1 MEFRKMKIVRSTFA
15 GFLICSGIIFAI
27 GAFDTVEGT
36 ASAEVTSEKSPKQ
49 IERRDV
55 VAAGVELT
63 NSPSTISNGA
73 VISVTTANPNANPG
87 DGLCSLIE
95 AINNANSDGDSTS
108 GDCPAGAGHDVIELS
123 SSETYTLTS
132 IHNSTD
138 GANGLPTI
146 TSTITMNG
154 HDSTIIRDSGAATQA
169 FRIFHISPS
178 GDLEINDLIVDN
190 GLSDGRSGG
199 GIRNQGGRATLLNS
213 TVRNSIAVDAHGG
226 GIYNVD
232 GHISIISSTISF
244 NQVVSQTVTR
254 SGGGIANSASDQE
267 ATVVLTNTVVIS
279 NIASRSAG
287 GIGNSA
293 SSGVTATVSIYG
305 SQVNSNIADE
315 AAGGIWNTYASDAT
329 RATMIVYLE
338 NSEVSNN
345 ITNNSAG
352 IVGGGGIVNNGDP
365 SEGNLGLI
373 EIRDSFIGDNQA
385 NTGSAFGGGIINA
398 MGLMTITGSTISGN
412 VAQSSPDG
420 PFPAGGGGGIVNSDG
435 TLAMAN
441 STISGN
447 QANGLSG
454 GGGILNTQFF
464 GVAPSIVRL
473 INVTISDNSATHTA
487 GGVRNEYFSSLQL
500 VRTVFVNTIVAGN
513 QAPDGIACARSPGT
527 VLQSMGNNLDDGDS
541 CNFNQPTDL
550 INSDPLLGPLE
561 NNGGPTETQ
570 ALLNWSPAIDS
581 GDDAS
586 CNLPLVGG
594 VDQRGVFRPIG
605 PQCDIGAY
613 ESDAYSTRWLMF
625 LPTILR

>member
-1 MEFRKMKIVRSTFA
+1 MKLTRSTFV
-15 GFLICSGIIFAI
+15 GFLICSVIVFTI
-27 GAFDTVEGT
+27 GTFDTGAGT
-36 ASAEVTSEKSPKQ
+36 ASADARSGDSLKG
-49 IERRDV
+49 IGILD
-55 VAAGVELT
+55 VAAGGLKLPT
-63 NSPSTISNGA
+63 SPPAISNGM
-73 VISVTTANPNANPG
+73 VISVTTANPNTNPG

-123 SSETYTLTS
+123 SAETYTLTS
-132 IHNSTD
+132 VHNSAD

-146 TSTITMNG
+146 TSTITLNG
-154 HDSTIIRDSGAATQA
+154 HDSTIIRDPGEATQA
-169 FRIFHISPS
+169 FRIFHISPL
-178 GDLEINDLIVDN
+178 GDLEINDLVIAN

-199 GIRNQGGRATLLNS
+199 GVRNQGGLVTLIDS

-254 SGGGIANSASDQE
+254 SGGGIANNASDQE
-267 ATVVLTNTVVIS
+267 ATVVLTNTAVIS
-279 NIASRSAG
+279 NSASRSAG

-293 SSGVTATVSIYG
+293 SSGVTATVSIYS
-305 SQVNSNIADE
+305 SQVSSNIADE

-329 RATMIVYLE
+329 QATMIVYLE

-345 ITNNSAG
+345 VTYNSEG

-373 EIRDSFIGDNQA
+373 EIRDSSIIDNQA

-412 VAQSSPDG
+412 IAQSSPDG
-420 PFPAGGGGGIVNSDG
+420 PFPAGGGGIVNSDG
-435 TLAMAN
+435 TLAVAN

-447 QANGLSG
+447 EANGLSG

-464 GVAPSIVRL
+464 GEAPSIVRL
-473 INVTISDNSATHTA
+473 FNVTISDNSATSTA
-487 GGVRNEYFSSLQL
+487 GGVRNVEFSDLQS

-513 QAPDGIACARSPGT
+513 QAPDGMACANAPGT
-527 VLQSMGNNLDDGDS
+527 VLQSMGNNLEDGDS
-541 CNFNQPTDL
+541 CDFDQPSDL
-550 INSDPLLGPLE
+550 INSDPLLGLLQ

-570 ALLNWSPAIDS
+570 ALLDWSPAIDS

-594 VDQRGVFRPIG
+594 VDQRGVVRPIG

-613 ESDAYSTRWLMF
+613 ESDAHSTRWLMF
-625 LPTILR
+625 LPFILR